1 MSLCLYVKTRT
12 RVGGGGHDIYAFID
26 GFMKAH
32 PNAGGLAVHWCIFGS
47 NGHVTKPEGGVLE
60 NYTMRSKDT
69 FSWNSITKT
78 ICDPIR
84 VLGFPNPHIPHYCKG
99 FSNLDENGEIVKA
112 AVMDNISYNLIRINH
127 YFGKSKEEYIAKRAR
142 GLADG
147 LGLHSMQEFDTCDQN
162 IIHDTEILSYM

>member
-1 MSLCLYVKTRT
+1 
-12 RVGGGGHDIYAFID
+12 
-26 GFMKAH
+26 
-32 PNAGGLAVHWCIFGS
+32 
-47 NGHVTKPEGGVLE
+47 
-60 NYTMRSKDT
+60 
-69 FSWNSITKT
+69 
-78 ICDPIR
+78 
-84 VLGFPNPHIPHYCKG
+84 
-99 FSNLDENGEIVKA
+99 SNLDENGEIVKA